1 MKRIVYNMIVCCA
14 AMLLLVACNE
24 ENNISDSNVAT
35 DDNCIV
41 IGFSSGN
48 LPTSRSASLDYEQ
61 YISHIDVLIFK
72 ENGDQQYYQRVSGIN
87 NDTGSGTITLSATK
101 EDFAPDTSYW
111 VYVIAN
117 STAKEDD
124 FKTCSLDDLKGMT
137 QIDPNI
143 HMTGLKNVTDAPEA
157 FLMDGVAFL
166 NAGGNETTTSATVVL
181 NDSKST
187 SNTVLKVILRRA
199 AAKILVKVSRG
210 EKLTFNNSSDAH
222 EAGYY
227 LQNMP
232 YTTLV
237 LAGQTDYNTQQN
249 TPGKS
254 SGDYF
259 KWTSDLVT
267 VTAYAYAFDW
277 ADESLR
283 QEVRLVVNI
292 PLLYS
297 DDPDNPDVK
306 ETVHNSYYQIP
317 VSEHKILERN
327 TCYLVEVTAN
337 VPGAASESDP
347 VKLTDLTYS
356 VIDMEPVKVDV
367 GGEDSRPSYLTLNEY
382 EMAMYDIEDDKT
394 TLEFVSSSEITE
406 CTVTEAYY
414 YNKFGQKTDVETS
427 IRNQIIVTPASGLTG
442 GIEVESPLPTN
453 NTFRYIKVRIK
464 NKDGIVREFLVK
476 QYPLEYIT
484 NVQGYYSY
492 RSDFGGTTYQEK
504 GTNGNVIATNYNSNT
519 KIWSYSNASGGR
531 DNSTSGFFKSK
542 YVASETDGES
552 VIRYYR
558 WNGNSTTYY
567 DTSSNTNA
575 RMYYVRIIKSSDEY
589 TLGKPRITDG
599 KTDPGKDN
607 AELVSPSFMIASQLG
622 AVTTGYLSTTY
633 SSGIA
638 MAASHCEQ
646 YVETYKDINGNVV
659 HLDDWRLPTS
669 AEIEIIRKFQ
679 RTTGSAIDEVLGGR
693 YYYSASEI
701 VDLKEG
707 DNQDSRFLRCIRDAY
722 KGDGKTPEPEDWY
735 KGE

>member
-1 MKRIVYNMIVCCA
+1 MKRIVYSMIVCCA
-14 AMLLLVACNE
+14 AMLLFVACNE

-87 NDTGSGTITLSATK
+87 NNTGIGTITLSATK

-117 STAKEDD
+117 STAEEDD
-124 FKTCSLDDLKGMT
+124 FKTLSLDELKGMT

-143 HMTGLKNVTDAPEA
+143 HMTGPENVDNAPQA
-157 FLMDGVAFL
+157 FLMDGVASL
-166 NAGGNETTTSATVVL
+166 NDGGTESNTPAAVVL

-187 SNTVLKVILRRA
+187 SNTALKVILRRA
-199 AAKILVKVSRG
+199 AAKILVKVNRG
-210 EKLTFNNSSDAH
+210 EKLMFDNSNDAY

-237 LAGQTDYNTQQN
+237 LAGETDYSTLQR

-254 SGDYF
+254 SGNYF

-277 ADESLR
+277 ADKSLR

-297 DDPDNPDVK
+297 DDPDNPNVK
-306 ETVHNSYYQIP
+306 TVHNSYYQIP

-337 VPGAASESDP
+337 VPGAASESNP
-347 VKLTDLTYS
+347 VKLTDLNYS
-356 VIDMEPVKVDV
+356 VIDMEEVKVDV
-367 GGEDSRPSYLTLNEY
+367 GGENSRPSYLTLNEY

-394 TLEFVSSSEITE
+394 TLEFVSSSEIKA

-414 YNKFGQKTDVETS
+414 YNKFGKKTDVETS
-427 IRNQIIVTPASGLTG
+427 ILNQIKVTPASGLTG

-453 NTFRYIKVRIK
+453 NTLRYIKVKIE
-464 NKDGIVREFLVK
+464 NNDGIVREFVVK

-492 RSDFGGTTYQEK
+492 RSDFGGTTYQIR
-504 GTNGNVIATNYNSNT
+504 GDNGFVTAASYNGNRGTWTINRSNEGFFRAMYATQKDDGSSTINYYNWGRNGNSSTVQNGG
-519 KIWSYSNASGGR
+519 NASGL
-531 DNSTSGFFKSK
+531 S
-542 YVASETDGES
+542 
-552 VIRYYR
+552 
-558 WNGNSTTYY
+558 
-567 DTSSNTNA
+567 NA
-575 RMYYVRIIKSSDEY
+575 RMYYVRIIKSSGGY

-622 AVTTGYLSTTY
+622 SVYSSYLSSTY

-646 YVETYKDINGNVV
+646 YVETYKDIYGNVI

-679 RTTGSAIDEVLGGR
+679 RTTGSAIDVVLGGR

-701 VDLKEG
+701 VDLEEG

-735 KGE
+735 KDE